1 MGERRGGK
9 ESREEAGAWSV
20 GYTGRPEPG
29 CGGGGGVRAE
39 GKGLSRDTFRK
50 YNQQSGCRQ
59 QRLLPSFLPGMMGV
73 PFMEIWTQEEK
84 LGWGG

>member
-1 MGERRGGK
+1 MEERRAGRRLGHGRWDTRGGL
-9 ESREEAGAWSV
+9 SQAV
-20 GYTGRPEPG
+20 GW
-29 CGGGGGVRAE
+29 GVRAE

-59 QRLLPSFLPGMMGV
+59 QRLLPSFLPGVMGV